1 MVTVSS
7 RTASISM
14 PVREHDLAALATLDV
29 AALGALY
36 ATGTVPSGMEA
47 LEGHPRGRML
57 AIRAMDRGMRGSLL
71 RRFAG
76 SESFP
81 WEGKSFQGRGAT
93 GTGINR
99 IALGGRHTLFPFRTS
114 IRPSVMDG
122 APCIVLDYDLPA
134 NPGVIRAIHDEL
146 REIEPQLF
154 LGPAML
160 KQKAGPAFVL
170 WFALDT
176 SVQSAPTV

>member
-7 RTASISM
+7 RPAL
-14 PVREHDLAALATLDV
+14 PPREHDLDALAKLDV
-29 AALGALY
+29 ATLGGLY
-36 ATGTVPSGMEA
+36 AAGSVPPMDA

-76 SESFP
+76 SQGFP
-81 WEGKSFQGRGAT
+81 WEGKSFRGRGTT

-99 IALGGRHTLFPFRTS
+99 IVLGGRHTLFPFRTLV
-114 IRPSVMDG
+114 RPSVMDG
-122 APCIVLDYDLPA
+122 APCIVLDYDLPD

-160 KQKAGPAFVL
+160 KTKGDPAFVL

-176 SVQSAPTV
+176 SVQSAPTG

>member
-1 MVTVSS
+1 MVTAAS
-7 RTASISM
+7 RPAPTRA
-14 PVREHDLAALATLDV
+14 REHDLAALGMLDV
-29 AALGALY
+29 PALAALY
-36 ATGTVPSGMEA
+36 AGGTIPSGMEA

-57 AIRAMDRGMRGSLL
+57 AIRAMDRGIRGALL

-76 SESFP
+76 SEGFP
-81 WEGKSFQGRGAT
+81 WEGKSFRGRGIT

-99 IALGGRHTLFPFRTS
+99 IALGGRHTLFPFRTL

-122 APCIVLDYDLPA
+122 APCIVLDYDLPD

-160 KQKAGPAFVL
+160 KAKAGPKFVL

-176 SVQSAPTV
+176 SVQSSPTL